1 MAIYYQTDSTGKIT
15 NVMDIPNEEDVSK
28 WVQDNCTL
36 ATEPIVQRSDG
47 SYAFASDVDED
58 EEAKATA
65 AKALAEAKAR
75 KLDEV
80 NAWTEDK
87 IIGGF
92 VSACTG
98 TNVTYDSD
106 VNTQLTVS
114 SDLNTIYLNPD
125 AFAINFPTGYPM
137 RGYPDGTDT
146 TDKTNKVIYNL
157 TKEQLLQWNVDL
169 GLHRGNCKQNGW
181 IKQAEVNAATTVD
194 AVNAVVLN

>member
-36 ATEPIVQRSDG
+36 ATEPIVQLSDG
-47 SYAFASDVDED
+47 SYAFASDIDED
-58 EEAKATA
+58 EEATASA

-75 KLDEV
+75 KLEEV
-80 NAWTEDK
+80 NAWTENK

-92 VSACTG
+92 VSTCTG

-125 AFAINFPTGYPM
+125 AFALNFPTGYPM

-169 GLHRGNCKQNGW
+169 GLHRGNCKQDGW

-194 AVNAVVLN
+194 AVDAVVLN

>member
-15 NVMDIPNEEDVSK
+15 NVMDILNEEDVSK
-28 WVQDNCTL
+28 WVQDNCPL
-36 ATEPIVQRSDG
+36 ATEPIVELSDG

-58 EEAKATA
+58 EEATASA
-65 AKALAEAKAR
+65 AKALVEAKAR
-75 KLDEV
+75 KLNEV
-80 NAWTEDK
+80 NAWTENK

-194 AVNAVVLN
+194 AVDAVVLN

>member
-36 ATEPIVQRSDG
+36 AIKPIVQLSDG

-75 KLDEV
+75 KLEEV
-80 NAWTEDK
+80 NAWTENK

-92 VSACTG
+92 VSTCTG

-157 TKEQLLQWNVDL
+157 TKEQLLQLNVDL

-194 AVNAVVLN
+194 AVDAVVLN

>member
-15 NVMDIPNEEDVSK
+15 NVMDILNEEDVSK
-28 WVQDNCTL
+28 WVQDNCAL
-36 ATEPIVQRSDG
+36 ATEPIVQLSDG

-58 EEAKATA
+58 EEATASA

-80 NAWTEDK
+80 NAWTENK

-98 TNVTYDSD
+98 VNVTYDSD

-114 SDLNTIYLNPD
+114 SDLNTIYLNPN

-169 GLHRGNCKQNGW
+169 GLHRGNCKQDGW

-194 AVNAVVLN
+194 AVDAVVLN

>member
-28 WVQDNCTL
+28 WVQDNCAL
-36 ATEPIVQRSDG
+36 ATEPIVQLSDG

-58 EEAKATA
+58 EEAAASA

-75 KLDEV
+75 KLAEV
-80 NAWTEDK
+80 NAWTENK

-194 AVNAVVLN
+194 AVDAVVLN

>member
-15 NVMDIPNEEDVSK
+15 NVMDILNEEDVSK
-28 WVQDNCTL
+28 WIQDNCIL
-36 ATEPIVQRSDG
+36 ATEPIVQLSDG

-58 EEAKATA
+58 EEATASA
-65 AKALAEAKAR
+65 AKALAEAKAH

-80 NAWTEDK
+80 NAWTENK

-194 AVNAVVLN
+194 AVDAVVLN

>member
-1 MAIYYQTDSTGKIT
+1 M
-15 NVMDIPNEEDVSK
+15 
-28 WVQDNCTL
+28 
-36 ATEPIVQRSDG
+36 ATEPIVQLSDG

-58 EEAKATA
+58 EEAKAAA

-80 NAWTEDK
+80 NAWTENK

-194 AVNAVVLN
+194 AVDAVVLN

>member
-1 MAIYYQTDSTGKIT
+1 MAIYYQTDSSGKIT

-36 ATEPIVQRSDG
+36 VTEPIVQLSDG

-58 EEAKATA
+58 EEAAASA
-65 AKALAEAKAR
+65 AKALAEAKTR
-75 KLDEV
+75 KLAEV
-80 NAWTEDK
+80 NAWTENK

-114 SDLNTIYLNPD
+114 SDLNTIYLNPN

-194 AVNAVVLN
+194 EVDAVVLN